1 MGLDST
7 YLIGG
12 LCVGAVVILA
22 LVARLMGGNG
32 NSKAADETKDLVL
45 TLTRAA
51 AKWKSQA
58 EQDTDVL
65 LRLMHYIYADGYIKA
80 IRQVMNDAEVQKL
93 AGIDVRDMADA
104 IDAKMTST
112 VAKITKAS
120 PKLRPSGEHVL
131 NTGWLG

>member
-1 MGLDST
+1 MTDNT
-7 YLIGG
+7 YIIAA
-12 LCVGAVVILA
+12 LCVGTVVVLA
-22 LVARLMGGNG
+22 LVARFMGGG
-32 NSKAADETKDLVL
+32 GRKVAGETKDLVL

-51 AKWKSQA
+51 AKWKTQA
-58 EQDTDVL
+58 EQDGDVL
-65 LRLMHYIYADGYIKA
+65 VRLMHYTYADGYIKA
-80 IRQVMNDAEVQKL
+80 VRQIMNDAEVEKL

-112 VAKITKAS
+112 IAKITKAS